1 MLLWVYLCGSLV
13 AAAGSSVA
21 ADLLA
26 EPDVPAATRTKVIV
40 FAGVAWPVLL
50 VGLLQ
55 LICIGGLARTV
66 SADPQCI
73 SVFSHTSRAHRAG
86 TDRAV
91 QHSAAP
97 AGSWRRR

>member
-21 ADLLA
+21 ADLLS

-55 LICIGGLARTV
+55 LICIGGLARAV
-66 SADPQCI
+66 SAEPQSYF
-73 SVFSHTSRAHRAG
+73 SVLATLVAHIARVLIEPVRTQRCPG
-86 TDRAV
+86 
-91 QHSAAP
+91 
-97 AGSWRRR
+97 G

>member
-21 ADLLA
+21 ADLVS

-55 LICIGGLARTV
+55 LICIGGLPRAV
-66 SADPQCI
+66 SVNR
-73 SVFSHTSRAHRAG
+73 SVFQCLPHQSRTSRG
-86 TDRAV
+86 Y
-91 QHSAAP
+91 
-97 AGSWRRR
+97 

>member
-21 ADLLA
+21 ADPLA
-26 EPDVPAATRTKVIV
+26 EADVPAATRTKVIV

-66 SADPQCI
+66 SADSQCNF
-73 SVFSHTSRAHRAG
+73 SV
-86 TDRAV
+86 
-91 QHSAAP
+91 
-97 AGSWRRR
+97 

>member
-50 VGLLQ
+50 VGLFE
-55 LICIGGLARTV
+55 LIFIGVAKAVSTALA
-66 SADPQCI
+66 AQ
-73 SVFSHTSRAHRAG
+73 HASR
-86 TDRAV
+86 
-91 QHSAAP
+91 P
-97 AGSWRRR
+97 AMRYGRLERVDC

>member
-1 MLLWVYLCGSLV
+1 MNSILLWVYLCGSLV

-21 ADLLA
+21 ADLVS

-55 LICIGGLARTV
+55 LICIGGLARAV
-66 SADPQCI
+66 SADPSDRGC
-73 SVFSHTSRAHRAG
+73 SPLARGAH
-86 TDRAV
+86 AV
-91 QHSAAP
+91 VAP
-97 AGSWRRR
+97 SCRNSLRPQ

>member
-21 ADLLA
+21 ADLLS

-55 LICIGGLARTV
+55 LICIGGLARAV
-66 SADPQCI
+66 SAEPQCI
-73 SVFSHTSRAHRAG
+73 SVFSHTSRAHGAG

-91 QHSAAP
+91 QTQRCP
-97 AGSWRRR
+97 GG